1 MTPRNIPL
9 VSSELGTLWIVYQ
22 KKSMMVEVTNHFLK
36 NCEEPEAKEILQ
48 TFNKEERN
56 LVQEI
61 AGIFRVEGA
70 SVPIGFT
77 ENDVNYKAPQLYDD
91 IFQIMYL
98 RMMMKIATG
107 IHALHLSMT
116 YRRDIMDLYRRCSEF
131 AEDFC
136 EKTTQYLLAKG
147 VLPKSPSVNMPNHAE
162 FAEGKDYRQG
172 FQLKGHKRTINT
184 VEVAYLY
191 QAIEANVTGMK
202 LMTGFS
208 QVAEKKDARNYFFK
222 GKELSK
228 SITSK
233 FSEILLES
241 DIMVPST
248 SAGLVT
254 ESTISPFSDKLMM
267 YNTSIL
273 NSFGL
278 GSNALGTSFSLRKD
292 LPLKMVT
299 TAKDIFE
306 FANEGGDLMAK
317 HGWLEEPPQMEDRT
331 RLSKGKSK

>member
-1 MTPRNIPL
+1 MTTGRIP
-9 VSSELGTLWIVYQ
+9 VTSSELGTLWIVYQ
-22 KKSMMVEVTNHFLK
+22 KKTMMVQVTDYFLK
-36 NCEEPEAKEILQ
+36 NSQEPKAAEILQ
-48 TFNKEERN
+48 TFNDEEKK
-56 LVQEI
+56 LVQELK
-61 AGIFRVEGA
+61 GIFKAEGA
-70 SVPIGFT
+70 TVPIGFT
-77 ENDVNYKAPQLYDD
+77 ENDVNYNAPPLYDD
-91 IFQIMYL
+91 IFQIIYL

-107 IHALHLSMT
+107 IHALHLSMS
-116 YRRDIMDLYRRCSEF
+116 YRKDIMDLYRRFSAF
-131 AEDFC
+131 AEDLC
-136 EKTTQYLLAKG
+136 EQTTQYLLSKG
-147 VLPKSPSVNMPNHAE
+147 ALPKSPSVNMPNHAE
-162 FAEGKDYRQG
+162 IAEGKDYRQG
-172 FQLKGHKRTINT
+172 FKLKGPKRTLNT

-208 QVAEKKDARNYFFK
+208 QVAEKKDTRNYFFK

-228 SITSK
+228 SINSK

-241 DIMVPST
+241 DIIVPAT

-331 RLSKGKSK
+331 RLSKGK